1 VQHYNV
7 NDKGTG
13 AFQVTVVGHRWLPV
27 PCVDANG
34 RPTAAQGETA
44 CAVSARSFK
53 GCLGSGCH
61 GSEATA
67 RSAFVTGE
75 NDVAALVQLLDGM
88 IAQVPANQFGAGKV
102 TVGRG
107 AKFNA
112 EMAKMP
118 GASTHN
124 PFMIKALLRYSG
136 VALNQAYGIPLPPG
150 LAPTA
155 PDVQRVRISGSTQ

>member
-1 VQHYNV
+1 MQRYNV
-7 NDKGTG
+7 NDKVTG

-34 RPTAAQGETA
+34 RPTPKQGDTE
-44 CAVSARSFK
+44 CAVTARSFK

-61 GSEATA
+61 GTEAAA
-67 RSAFVTGE
+67 RSAFVTGK
-75 NDVAALVQLLDGM
+75 NDVAALAALLDGM
-88 IAQVPANQFGAGKV
+88 IAQVPASQFGAGKV

-107 AKFNA
+107 AKFNS
-112 EMAKMP
+112 EMAKMV
-118 GASTHN
+118 GSSTHN

-136 VALNQAYGIPLPPG
+136 VALNQTYGIPLPPG

-155 PDVQRVRISGSTQ
+155 SDAQRVRISGSTQ